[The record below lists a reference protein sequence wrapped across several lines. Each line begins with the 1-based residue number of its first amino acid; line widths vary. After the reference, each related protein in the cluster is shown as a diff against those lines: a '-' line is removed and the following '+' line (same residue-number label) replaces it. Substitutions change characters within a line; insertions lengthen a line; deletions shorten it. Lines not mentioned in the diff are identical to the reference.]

1 MVRRRS
7 NLKRRILSKVLM
19 LAILIAGITF
29 VWNLAQSAI
38 TASPSERAGIPATA
52 EVATL
57 VRVVD
62 GDTVIADIGG
72 VETRVRL
79 IGVDTPETLAPDQP
93 VECFGPEASAFLMGL
108 LPAGGT
114 IYLAGDATQPDVD
127 KYDRALRYLWL
138 PDGTLVQDELLSG
151 GYARLYLVGR
161 SFDRYEAFGRL
172 QDEARKAGTGMWSPG
187 GCAATS

>member
-1 MVRRRS
+1 M
-7 NLKRRILSKVLM
+7 LSWVFIAAVL
-19 LAILIAGITF
+19 IGGTTY
-29 VWNLAQSAI
+29 VWNLAQNAI
-38 TASPSERAGIPATA
+38 TASPSERAGIPAAA
-52 EVATL
+52 EAATL
-57 VRVVD
+57 IRVVD

-79 IGVDTPETLAPDQP
+79 IGVDTPETVAPDQP
-93 VECFGPEASAFLMGL
+93 VECFGPEASAFLTGL

-114 IYLAGDATQPDVD
+114 IYLADDATQPDID

-172 QDEARKAGTGMWSPG
+172 QDEARAAGAGMWSPE
-187 GCAATS
+187 GCAASA